1 MLVNTMPLSA
11 KVVAAEVAD
20 AMAMLLMLSR
30 RLKHYFARI
39 VQATR
44 G

>member
-11 KVVAAEVAD
+11 KVVVAEIAD

-30 RLKHYFARI
+30 RLKD
-39 VQATR
+39 
-44 G
+44 